1 MRQVKYYDM
10 FFYTSGKLFQNSKL
24 LPSSTDLCQ
33 LVQLIVSLP
42 EEKKMLEDN
51 RVRKNMALAK
61 KLASQ

>member
-24 LPSSTDLCQ
+24 LLSSTDLCQ

-42 EEKKMLEDN
+42 EEKKN
-51 RVRKNMALAK
+51 VGRQQGK
-61 KLASQ
+61 KEYGIG